1 MTPDADPPGLCDS
14 FHEHAGTP
22 NRSSGTPLMPSTETA
37 AAMTTET
44 KQVRRDPG
52 LGVLSVAALAAV
64 PVGLLV
70 VVAGALVD
78 GRPAALGA
86 AVGAGLVLTV
96 LVTGSFVV
104 HVVAHLMPSA
114 SLLVALLTYG
124 LQLVVLTA
132 ALVSFDRS
140 GALGDEMQPGWL
152 AAGLVAVTLAW
163 VVGQIVLSARARV
176 PLYDLPEP
184 TVADR
189 HEAGA
194 R

>member
-1 MTPDADPPGLCDS
+1 ML
-14 FHEHAGTP
+14 
-22 NRSSGTPLMPSTETA
+22 PSTETA

-44 KQVRRDPG
+44 KQVHRDPG
-52 LGVLSVAALAAV
+52 LGVLLAAALGAV
-64 PVGLLV
+64 PVGMLV
-70 VVAGALVD
+70 VASGAVVD

-86 AVGAGLVLTV
+86 AVGAGLALTV

-132 ALVSFDRS
+132 ALASLDRT
-140 GALGDEMQPGWL
+140 GALGDEMRPGWL
-152 AAGLVAVTLAW
+152 AAGLAAVTLAW
-163 VVGQIVLSARARV
+163 VVGQIVLGARARV

-184 TVADR
+184 AVADR
-189 HEAGA
+189 HEASA